1 MNGKITL
8 ITPPDIWENEN
19 LSILLINLQ
28 DSDQIVVSEWL
39 KNLDYDKN
47 INLYFYTGEE
57 NTIWFLYALSRAKYT
72 FIDVDQNSLVTHLL
86 LGYVLGK
93 NNVFYKTQNSNVSAV
108 LSHINQNK
116 ITKVEYFLEEVF
128 NKVRKNEE

>member
-28 DSDQIVVSEWL
+28 DKDQIDTSEWL
-39 KNLDYDKN
+39 KTLDYQNDL
-47 INLYFYTGEE
+47 NLYFYTGEE
-57 NTIWFLYALSRAKYT
+57 NAVWFLYALARADYT
-72 FIDVDQNSLVTHLL
+72 FIDVDQYNLISNLL

-93 NNVFYKTQNSNVSAV
+93 SNVFYKTDNPNVTAV

-116 ITKVEYFLEEVF
+116 VTKIEHFFEEIF
-128 NKVRKNEE
+128 KKVKSYEK

>member
-57 NTIWFLYALSRAKYT
+57 NTIWFLYALSRANYT
-72 FIDVDQNSLVTHLL
+72 FINVDQNCLVTNLL
-86 LGYVLGK
+86 LGHVLGK
-93 NNVFYKTQNSNVSAV
+93 NNVFYKTQNNNVSAV

-116 ITKVEYFLEEVF
+116 ITKIEYFLEEVF

>member
-19 LSILLINLQ
+19 LSILLINVQ
-28 DSDQIVVSEWL
+28 DSEQISISEWL
-39 KNLDYDKN
+39 KNLDYEKN

-57 NTIWFLYALSRAKYT
+57 NTIWLLYALSRSDYT
-72 FIDVDQNSLVTHLL
+72 FIDIDHNSFVSNLL
-86 LGYVLGK
+86 LGYILGK
-93 NNVFYKTQNSNVSAV
+93 NNVFYKTQDNNASAV

-116 ITKVEYFLEEVF
+116 TTKIEYFLEEIF
-128 NKVRKNEE
+128 NKVRRNEE

>member
-19 LSILLINLQ
+19 FSILLINIQ
-28 DSDQIVVSEWL
+28 DKDQFIISEWL
-39 KNLDYDKN
+39 KNLEFEKN
-47 INLYFYTGEE
+47 LNLYFYTGEE
-57 NTIWFLYALSRAKYT
+57 NTVWFLYALSRADYT
-72 FIDVDQNSLVTHLL
+72 FIDVDHNCLVSSLL

-93 NNVFYKTQNSNVSAV
+93 NNVFYKTQDSNISAV

-116 ITKVEYFLEEVF
+116 VTKIENFLEEAF
-128 NKVRKNEE
+128 NKARKDET